1 MRAIKFDEIGRD
13 GLAMT
18 DFRNWCL
25 MVQFNVH
32 VNKSSWDSHRCEF
45 KDIEITIES
54 IEWGTPDGDVL
65 ESNLNP
71 RNKSRIISAIENHI
85 DQNIE
90 DFGVATSDLDCGWE
104 PTYQNTL

>member
-25 MVQFNVH
+25 IVH
-32 VNKSSWDSHRCEF
+32 FTFDVNESSWDSHRCEF

-90 DFGVATSDLDCGWE
+90 DFGVDTSDLDWGWV